1 MNIKSMLLGLL
12 LCSSYLAHSQDP
24 TVKLI
29 KDPTSDST
37 VIIYLEWPANASA
50 TASRITNTS
59 ELSVFFTEKAGSPTI
74 TSVQGTWAV
83 GDSRDSTT
91 VDGAGSNPDRL
102 AYRNYRIGGPTDFGN
117 VATAGTA
124 DTIFKLHFPNQGT
137 GYYARVLECTAGVGA
152 SGLDAAFTG
161 GGYVPT
167 LTIRPNAS
175 SIFVAYDV
183 TQTSSGVPLPVDLL
197 SFEANLMNDK
207 DVLVTW
213 ETASELN
220 NDYFQVERIME
231 GEERFTSVGSLVPG
245 AGTTSARQ
253 YYSLL
258 DTEVSWISPNAYYRL
273 LQVDYDGTI
282 SYSDLEVVSF
292 GRDNRILLYP
302 NPTTGEVNI
311 LMTSKEDTKITV
323 SNVFGQDMTDQVK
336 LRKSSNGV
344 VVDMSGAA
352 LGTYFIH
359 VTTETS
365 NSTKKVVLVN

>member
-1 MNIKSMLLGLL
+1 MVN
-12 LCSSYLAHSQDP
+12 D
-24 TVKLI
+24 
-29 KDPTSDST
+29 
-37 VIIYLEWPANASA
+37 PANSSGTIVYIDWVNNSA
-50 TASRITNTS
+50 ETNA
-59 ELSVFFTEKAGSPTI
+59 ELGSLVVPLFYSQSAGTPTI
-74 TSVQGTWAV
+74 TAVQGTGW
-83 GDSRDSTT
+83 STLNSFT
-91 VDGAGSNPDRL
+91 AAQVSSSGVSNPNSY
-102 AYRNYRIGGPTDFGN
+102 AYIQIVRTSLLNFGD
-117 VATAGTA
+117 VSTANQV
-124 DTIFKLHFPNQGT
+124 DTIFKLNFPSGSLST
-137 GYYARVLECTAGVGA
+137 YTARLVEGNNG
-152 SGLDAAFTG
+152 SGGSALDNYFTG
-161 GGYVPT
+161 AGYKPVNEYNHA
-167 LTIRPNAS
+167 I
-175 SIFVAYDV
+175 SIPKSYTAYDGIQESV
-183 TQTSSGVPLPVDLL
+183 NIPVPVELL

-207 DVLVTW
+207 DVAVRW